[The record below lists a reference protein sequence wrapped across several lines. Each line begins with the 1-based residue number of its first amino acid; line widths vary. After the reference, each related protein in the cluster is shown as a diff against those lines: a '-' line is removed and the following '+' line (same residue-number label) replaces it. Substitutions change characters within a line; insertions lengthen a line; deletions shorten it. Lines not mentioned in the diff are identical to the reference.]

1 MCATA
6 PHLRGEPLQIATAGH
21 SLHTRWVYR
30 LHDLTPASG
39 DGGRDLLV
47 VDDNAALAEN
57 IGEIL
62 ESAGYVV
69 EIAASAEE
77 ALLSAFS
84 GRAAFIVTDYRL
96 PGLNGAELIV
106 SVRMRG
112 QKIRAV
118 IVSAYSD
125 EGTMGEACDAGIS
138 DFIPKPIDFARL
150 TRVLAAPGL

>member
-1 MCATA
+1 MC
-6 PHLRGEPLQIATAGH
+6 
-21 SLHTRWVYR
+21 R
-30 LHDLTPASG
+30 LHELTPASG
-39 DGGRDLLV
+39 DGGGAVLV
-47 VDDNAALAEN
+47 VDDNVALAEN

-69 EIAASAEE
+69 EIAASPEE

-106 SVRMRG
+106 SMRRRG

-118 IVSAYSD
+118 IVSAHSD
-125 EGTMGEACDAGIS
+125 EGTMGAASDAGIS